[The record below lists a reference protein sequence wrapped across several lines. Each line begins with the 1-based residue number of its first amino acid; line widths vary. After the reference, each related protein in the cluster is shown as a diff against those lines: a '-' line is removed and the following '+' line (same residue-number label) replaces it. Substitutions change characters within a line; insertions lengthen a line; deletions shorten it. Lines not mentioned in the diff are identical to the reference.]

1 MEGRDVIFKCLFQ
14 ETPDKSTEARGL
26 MSVDWKDFCVWEEE
40 SLMNGVRAVKVTLT
54 ERQEVKLSSGE
65 KEVY

>member
-1 MEGRDVIFKCLFQ
+1 
-14 ETPDKSTEARGL
+14 